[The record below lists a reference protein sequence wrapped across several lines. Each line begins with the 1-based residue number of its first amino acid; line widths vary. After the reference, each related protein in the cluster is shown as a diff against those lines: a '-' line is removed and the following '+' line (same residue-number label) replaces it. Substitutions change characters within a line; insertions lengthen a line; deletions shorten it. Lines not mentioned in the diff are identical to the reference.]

1 MLNEDTVLLP
11 RPLMCMHGDFL
22 LYPRS
27 RSDRNVPGSNVT
39 GPKACAVGVY
49 MCMPKIRLIKSNLKL
64 WIGLPPRALSVSM
77 TTAKARKVTT
87 KSKHSIPKPAAK
99 HARRKTVTENDIDM
113 ENIVHN
119 LQGMDS
125 VASGGSV
132 APS

>member
-1 MLNEDTVLLP
+1 
-11 RPLMCMHGDFL
+11 
-22 LYPRS
+22 
-27 RSDRNVPGSNVT
+27 
-39 GPKACAVGVY
+39 
-49 MCMPKIRLIKSNLKL
+49 
-64 WIGLPPRALSVSM
+64 M

-99 HARRKTVTENDIDM
+99 RARRKTVTENDIDM

-132 APS
+132 APSAGPSFDARLREVNTQDGAELEKEIETMKGQSQISLARHSFTIDVLTCSHPGTRTTAKCRIAKKN